1 MKLASIDQTTYPNQF
16 SIIIPA
22 LNEAAG
28 IQQHLQTLQPLRKH
42 CEIIV
47 ADGGSKDGTIAIAE
61 PLSDQVFTAPKGR
74 ARQMNAGADRA
85 TGKILLFLH
94 ADTFLPDEALSLI
107 QQGLRKG
114 SCWGRFDIHLTGSKP
129 MLKVIARMM
138 NWRSRLTGIATGDQV
153 LFMTRHAYDYTGGF
167 PDIPLMED
175 IALSI
180 KLKQLGKPLC
190 LKAKVISSG
199 RRWEQFGVI
208 KTILLMWWLRL
219 LYCFGF
225 SPKRLSRLYSGGIF
239 WNL

>member
-1 MKLASIDQTTYPNQF
+1 MQF
-16 SIIIPA
+16 SIIIPV

-28 IQQHLQTLQPLRKH
+28 IQQHLQALQPLRKQ

-47 ADGGSKDGTIAIAE
+47 ADGGSQDGTVTIAE
-61 PLSDQVFTAPKGR
+61 PLSDQIFTAPKGR
-74 ARQMNAGADRA
+74 ARQMNAGADLA
-85 TGKILLFLH
+85 TGEILLFLH
-94 ADTFLPDEALSLI
+94 ADTLLPDNALSLI
-107 QQGLRKG
+107 QQGFRKG

-138 NWRSRLTGIATGDQV
+138 NWRSRLTGIATGDQA
-153 LFMTRHAYDYTGGF
+153 LFMGRHAFNEVGGF
-167 PDIPLMED
+167 TDIPLMED
-175 IALSI
+175 IALCN

-190 LKAKVISSG
+190 LTAKVNSSG

-208 KTILLMWWLRL
+208 KTIFLMWWLRL

-225 SPKRLSRLYSGGIF
+225 SPKQLSRLYSGGIF